1 MVIVDEIHSIDDSS
15 RGYILE
21 LLLTKLRQQARGL
34 QDDELRMLKLV
45 ELHRYFA
52 RHRAVLRHEIDQL
65 RHWTLN

>member
-1 MVIVDEIHSIDDSS
+1 
-15 RGYILE
+15 
-21 LLLTKLRQQARGL
+21 
-34 QDDELRMLKLV
+34 MLKLV